1 MPFAGYKMSGNRME
15 SRKRRIRALVSV
27 DAAIRSTKSQMQS
40 GIRGIW
46 TETPRFETGDTR

>member
-1 MPFAGYKMSGNRME
+1 VLMRRFE
-15 SRKRRIRALVSV
+15 SM
-27 DAAIRSTKSQMQS
+27 KSPMQS